1 MPNRLALTALAGAL
15 VALTTS
21 SSPLLAQFAQERREI
36 RIGIPGV
43 PAEIEP
49 GAALEG
55 AGPLIERQIFDT
67 LVAYNPAS
75 TDVEPALATRW
86 IVSREGLVWT
96 FILRDNVRFHDGKAL
111 SAADVVTSLERPL
124 KIGTRPAAAVWS
136 ALLRG
141 APGVVKDVRAADART
156 VQVIL
161 TQPYA
166 PLLTVL
172 AHPGFGVTRQVGAA
186 ADGGARLAGTGPYRL
201 VDISGG
207 RVVLEAF
214 PNHWAGPP
222 HAERLVFL
230 DVPDDDHAE
239 AEFSAQA
246 LDIWFPPGPPRRTQR
261 ALSIPGPRV
270 GYLAFQTER
279 ELLSRKKVRQAIAAA
294 IDPAVIG
301 VALGPAAVPLQ
312 SYLPPGVWARREGSP
327 VLGGTRRTVTALLKE
342 GRWPAGSSVTLLAPD
357 DGGPVDAKAV
367 AEALQLSLEAV
378 NIDVKLRIE
387 PAERAAAARA
397 AGDHDMTLAEAT
409 VTAGDPH
416 LFLYPLSTSEG
427 AVKGRPT
434 FNVSFYRNPQLDDV
448 LVRASQLA
456 FRPERQRLYQ
466 RAQAVLA
473 EEMPWLPLYVK
484 LLWAVARPEVRGL
497 RLHPT
502 GFPRLSTVTMEAGSP
517 AGPLDPTPL
526 GGRP

>member
-1 MPNRLALTALAGAL
+1 MPNRLALTALAVAL
-15 VALTTS
+15 VALTMS
-21 SSPLLAQFAQERREI
+21 SSPLLAQFGQVRREI

-49 GAALEG
+49 GTALEG

-67 LVAYNPAS
+67 LVAYNPGS

-141 APGVVKDVRAADART
+141 APGLVKAVRAIDART

-166 PLLTVL
+166 PLLTAL
-172 AHPGFGVTRQVGAA
+172 AHPGFGVTRQVGAGP
-186 ADGGARLAGTGPYRL
+186 DGTTRLVGTGPYRL
-201 VDISGG
+201 ADASGG
-207 RVVLEAF
+207 RIALEAF
-214 PNHWAGPP
+214 PDHWAGPP
-222 HAERLVFL
+222 QAERLVFL
-230 DVPDDDHAE
+230 DVPNDDQAE
-239 AEFSAQA
+239 AAFSTLA
-246 LDIWFPPGPPRRTQR
+246 LDIWFPPGAPRRTQG

-327 VLGGTRRTVTALLKE
+327 VLGGTRRSVTTLLKE
-342 GRWPAGSSVTLLAPD
+342 GRWPPGSSLTLLAPAD
-357 DGGPVDAKAV
+357 SEPVDAKAV
-367 AEALQLSLEAV
+367 AEAVQLTLEAV

-387 PAERAAAARA
+387 PPELAAAARA
-397 AGDHDMTLAEAT
+397 SGDHDIALAEAT
-409 VTAGDPH
+409 VIAGDPH

-427 AVKGRPT
+427 AVKGRPA

-502 GFPRLSTVTMEAGSP
+502 GFPLLSTVGMEVASP
-517 AGPLDPTPL
+517 AEPVDPASP

>member
-1 MPNRLALTALAGAL
+1 MPNRLALTALAVAL

-21 SSPLLAQFAQERREI
+21 TSPLLAQFAQVRREI

-49 GAALEG
+49 GTALEG

-96 FILRDNVRFHDGKAL
+96 FVLRDNVRFHDGKAL

-124 KIGTRPAAAVWS
+124 KIGTRPVAAVWS

-141 APGVVKDVRAADART
+141 APGVVKAVRATDART

-166 PLLTVL
+166 PLLAAL
-172 AHPGFGVTRQVGAA
+172 AHPGFGVTRQVGAG
-186 ADGGARLAGTGPYRL
+186 ADGTTRLVGTGPYRL
-201 VDISGG
+201 ADVSGG
-207 RVVLEAF
+207 RIVLEAF
-214 PNHWAGPP
+214 PGHWAGPP
-222 HAERLVFL
+222 QAERLVFL
-230 DVPDDDHAE
+230 DVPDDDRAE
-239 AEFSAQA
+239 AELSAQA
-246 LDIWFPPGPPRRTQR
+246 LDIWLPPGPPRRTQR

-327 VLGGTRRTVTALLKE
+327 VLGGTRRSVTTLLKE
-342 GRWPAGSSVTLLAPD
+342 GRWPSGSSLTLLAPD
-357 DGGPVDAKAV
+357 DSGPVDAKAV
-367 AEALQLSLEAV
+367 AEALQLTLEAV

-387 PAERAAAARA
+387 SPELAAAARA
-397 AGDHDMTLAEAT
+397 SGEHDIALAEAT
-409 VTAGDPH
+409 VIAGDPH

-427 AVKGRPT
+427 TVKGRPA

-502 GFPRLSTVTMEAGSP
+502 GFPLLSTVAMEVASP
-517 AGPLDPTPL
+517 ADPVDPASP

>member
-1 MPNRLALTALAGAL
+1 MPNRLALTALAVAL
-15 VALTTS
+15 VALTTPN
-21 SSPLLAQFAQERREI
+21 SPRLAPFAQERREI
-36 RIGIPGV
+36 RIGIPGI
-43 PAEIEP
+43 PNDIEP
-49 GAALEG
+49 GTTLEG
-55 AGPLIERQIFDT
+55 SAPLIERQIFDT
-67 LVAYNPAS
+67 LVAYSPAS

-86 IVSREGLVWT
+86 SVSRDGLVWT
-96 FILRDNVRFHDGKAL
+96 FNLRDNVRFHDGKAL
-111 SAADVVTSLERPL
+111 SAADVVASLERPL
-124 KIGTRPAAAVWS
+124 KIGTQPAAAVWS

-141 APGVVKDVRAADART
+141 APGVVKTVRATDART
-156 VQVIL
+156 VQVTL
-161 TQPYA
+161 AQPYA
-166 PLLTVL
+166 PLLTAL
-172 AHPGFGVTRQVGAA
+172 AHPGFGVTRQLGAA
-186 ADGGARLAGTGPYRL
+186 TDGTARLVGTGPYRL
-201 VDISGG
+201 ADVSGG
-207 RVVLEAF
+207 RIVLEAF
-214 PNHWAGPP
+214 PGHWAGPP
-222 HAERLVFL
+222 QAERLVFL
-230 DVPDDDHAE
+230 DVPSDDHAE
-239 AEFSAQA
+239 AEFNAQA

-261 ALSIPGPRV
+261 ALSSPGPRV

-279 ELLSRKKVRQAIAAA
+279 DLLSRKKVRQAIAAA

-327 VLGGTRRTVTALLKE
+327 VLGGTRRTVTTLLKE
-342 GRWPAGSSVTLLAPD
+342 GRWPSGSSLTLLVPD
-357 DGGPVDAKAV
+357 DGGSIDNKAL

-378 NIDVKLRIE
+378 NIDVELRVE
-387 PAERAAAARA
+387 SPEVAAAARA
-397 AGDHDMTLAEAT
+397 AGEHHLALAEAS

-427 AVKGRPT
+427 TVRGRPA

-456 FRPERQRLYQ
+456 FRPERQRLYH

-502 GFPRLSTVTMEAGSP
+502 GFPVLSTVTLEAGSP
-517 AGPLDPTPL
+517 AVPIDPASP
-526 GGRP
+526 GGR